1 MDIFDGLTA
10 LGGLCLFLFGM
21 QIMAEALQR
30 RAGGRLE
37 GLLRRMTRS
46 RWAGFFT
53 GLAVTAAVQSSS
65 AAMVMVV
72 GFVNS
77 GMLTLRQAVGVIM
90 GTNVGTTVTP
100 WLLSLGGLE
109 GGGVL
114 GRLLRPAGFVPLLS
128 LWGIAAYLAGK
139 GSRRDTGQALLGF
152 AVLMQGMEIMTA
164 AVSGLARAEGF
175 RQLFTAFGSPLLGVL
190 AGAVLTAV
198 IQSSSASVGIL
209 QALAASGQVTVGA
222 AIPIVMGQNIGTC
235 VTAMLSSV
243 GASRSARR
251 AALVHLLFNL
261 AGAGIWLGVFWLVKA
276 LAAPAI
282 LDRAVTL
289 PGVAVI
295 HTAFNLLCTAALF
308 PAAGLLERAVLRLL
322 PGEDEAPA
330 EPDPRLLAAPAAAL
344 ERCRELTL
352 EMADLARDNLRRGI
366 QALTE
371 VHPDAAREL
380 RRQEERIDGL
390 EDALGAFLVRLGG
403 RTLTRR
409 DSARAAELLMLMGDL
424 ERLGDHAMNLLE
436 SGEEL
441 RDRKIELPPEDR
453 RQLRVLTEA
462 VEEIADLALAAF
474 RREDAAA
481 LGQVEALEQVIDGL
495 RQRLRARRIRETQP
509 GEGAMELSFVWS
521 DVLTDL
527 ERAADHC
534 CNIMECVAD
543 LSAGNRNLHA
553 AQLAVRQRD
562 PAFDSRVRAYEQ
574 KYRI

>member
-109 GGGVL
+109 AGGVL

-261 AGAGIWLGVFWLVKA
+261 AGAGIWLGVFWLVKL

-371 VHPDAAREL
+371 VHPDSAREL

-390 EDALGAFLVRLGG
+390 EDALGTFLVRLGG

>member
-1 MDIFDGLTA
+1 MDIFDGLSA

-21 QIMAEALQR
+21 SIMAEALQR
-30 RAGGRLE
+30 RAGGRL
-37 GLLRRMTRS
+37 GGQLRRMTRS

-77 GMLTLRQAVGVIM
+77 GLLTLGQAVGVIM

-109 GGGVL
+109 GGGFP

-128 LWGIAAYLAGK
+128 LWGIIAYLSRNGR
-139 GSRRDTGQALLGF
+139 RRDTGQALLGF
-152 AVLMQGMEIMTA
+152 ATLMQGMELMSGSVA
-164 AVSGLARAEGF
+164 GLAQAEGF
-175 RQLFTAFGSPLLGVL
+175 RRLFTAFTDPLLGLL

-222 AIPIVMGQNIGTC
+222 AVPIIMGQNIGTC
-235 VTAMLSSV
+235 ITAMLSSV
-243 GASRSARR
+243 GASRNARR

-261 AGAGIWLGVFWLVKA
+261 TGAGVWLAVFWLVKV
-276 LAAPAI
+276 LAAPTMLA
-282 LDRAVTL
+282 RPVTL

-295 HTAFNLLCTAALF
+295 HTAFNLLCTMLLF

-322 PGEDEAPA
+322 PGE
-330 EPDPRLLAAPAAAL
+330 
-344 ERCRELTL
+344 
-352 EMADLARDNLRRGI
+352 
-366 QALTE
+366 
-371 VHPDAAREL
+371 
-380 RRQEERIDGL
+380 
-390 EDALGAFLVRLGG
+390 EDVLGTFLVRLSGQ
-403 RTLTRR
+403 TLTRR
-409 DSARAAELLMLMGDL
+409 DNARAAELLALIGDF

-441 RDRKIELPPEDR
+441 RDKDISLPAEDR
-453 RQLRVLTEA
+453 RELRVLTDA
-462 VEEIADLALAAF
+462 VEEIADLALDAF
-474 RREDAAA
+474 RWEDPAAQA
-481 LGQVEALEQVIDGL
+481 EVEALEQVIDGL
-495 RQRLRARRIRETQP
+495 KEQLRSRRIRRMQQGSGT
-509 GEGAMELSFVWS
+509 MELGFVWS

-534 CNIMECVAD
+534 SNIAGCVAGLPD
-543 LSAGNRNLHA
+543 GNQGLHA
-553 AQLAVRQRD
+553 AQTALRQQD
-562 PAFDSRVRAYEQ
+562 PAFDSRVQAYEQ